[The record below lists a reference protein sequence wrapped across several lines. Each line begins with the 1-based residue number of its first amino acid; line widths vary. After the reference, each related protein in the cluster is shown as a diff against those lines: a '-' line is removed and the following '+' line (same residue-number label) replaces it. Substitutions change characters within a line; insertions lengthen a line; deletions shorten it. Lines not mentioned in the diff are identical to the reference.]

1 MTPEVA
7 SAGIA
12 IATGLVVALLVE
24 AVVAIRMRIGRRAS
38 VTRIRDFLLEF
49 EGRVTTAEGTD
60 DGSFP
65 REQVQFALWG
75 EHLDLARL
83 TISAHSPNLKQE
95 HFLELMQ
102 VVDGWGR
109 ITRMVTDNQRILGSD
124 IYKNYFAALRKLD
137 WLKLGS
143 TPLSEAENE

>member
-24 AVVAIRMRIGRRAS
+24 AVVAIRMWLKRRAS

-49 EGRVTTAEGTD
+49 EVRVTTAEGTD

-83 TISAHSPNLKQE
+83 TISAHLAY
-95 HFLELMQ
+95 LEAGA
-102 VVDGWGR
+102 VPR
-109 ITRMVTDNQRILGSD
+109 PHGS
-124 IYKNYFAALRKLD
+124 R
-137 WLKLGS
+137 
-143 TPLSEAENE
+143 